1 MFPGR
6 SIPEMLKR
14 RCWLLLDY
22 ISFFWLKNHIFLAAN
37 QTFAGGFQFYCW
49 SYYDIILKSM
59 KFVAFTNS
67 KKGGKKKPYE
77 PQSGQ
82 FPQQFPIKS
91 QQIPIKSQEITSKV
105 PSNHN
110 KFRRNSHQNSH
121 QIPMKSQVLR

>member
-67 KKGGKKKPYE
+67 KKGGKKKNHMNLNPVN
-77 PQSGQ
+77 SHNN
-82 FPQQFPIKS
+82 F
-91 QQIPIKSQEITSKV
+91 

-110 KFRRNSHQNSH
+110 KFPSNHKKSQVKSH
-121 QIPMKSQVLR
+121 QITTNSVGIPKIPIKFP